1 MTDAPIAAENPP
13 HIAPAPASPGPAPVS
28 AKEEAV
34 DTVRFLA
41 LLAVAVLVFRS
52 FFLSPFNIPS
62 ESMQPR
68 LLIGDYLLVNK
79 MAYGYSRYSL
89 PFSVPLIPG
98 RIFPRSPERGDVVVF
113 KAPPVNDNDY
123 IKRVIGLPGDT
134 VQLRDGI
141 VWLNGTPLKREAMPD
156 FVIPVTQNMIDA
168 SRAMGTL
175 PCYAPEFEEVA
186 DNGQRQC
193 RYKQFR
199 ETLPSGR
206 SYAIL
211 DIVPIAEDDT
221 PLVTVPEGHLFLMG
235 DNRDRSADSRFP
247 AMENQGIGLVPEEN
261 LVGHA
266 LVGMFSTDGSASW
279 FNPISWFTAA
289 RWERIGEGF

>member
-1 MTDAPIAAENPP
+1 MTDASIPAEK
-13 HIAPAPASPGPAPVS
+13 PAPATPEPAPVS

-34 DTVRFLA
+34 DTIRFLA
-41 LLAVAVLVFRS
+41 LLAIAVLIFRS

-79 MAYGYSRYSL
+79 MAYGYSKYSL

-98 RIFPRSPERGDVVVF
+98 RIFARTPDRGDVVVF

-134 VQLRDGI
+134 IQVKDGI
-141 VWLNGTPLKREAMPD
+141 FWLNAKPLKREPMAD

-168 SRAMGTL
+168 SRANGTL
-175 PCYAPEFEEVA
+175 PCYSPEFEEIGA
-186 DNGQRQC
+186 NGQRQC
-193 RYKQFR
+193 RYKRFK
-199 ETLPSGR
+199 ETLPSGK

-211 DIVPIAEDDT
+211 DITSIPEDNT
-221 PLVTVPEGHLFLMG
+221 APVTVPAGHLFLMG

-247 AMENQGIGLVPEEN
+247 AVEGQGIGLVPEEN

-266 LVGMFSTDGSASW
+266 LVTMFSTDGSASW
-279 FNPISWFTAA
+279 INPISWFTAA
-289 RWERIGEGF
+289 RWNRAGEGF

>member
-1 MTDAPIAAENPP
+1 MTDASIPAENP
-13 HIAPAPASPGPAPVS
+13 APATPEPAPVS

-34 DTVRFLA
+34 DTIRFLA
-41 LLAVAVLVFRS
+41 LLAIAVLIFRS

-79 MAYGYSRYSL
+79 MAYGYSKYSL

-98 RIFPRSPERGDVVVF
+98 RIFARTPDRGDVVVF

-134 VQLRDGI
+134 IQVKDGI
-141 VWLNGTPLKREAMPD
+141 VWLNGKPLKREPMAD

-168 SRAMGTL
+168 SRANGTL
-175 PCYAPEFEEVA
+175 PCYSPEFEEIVA
-186 DNGQRQC
+186 NGQRQC
-193 RYKQFR
+193 RYKRFK
-199 ETLPSGR
+199 ETLPSGK

-211 DIVPIAEDDT
+211 DITSIPEDNT
-221 PLVTVPEGHLFLMG
+221 APVTVPAGHLFLMG

-247 AMENQGIGLVPEEN
+247 AVEGQGIGLVPEEN

-266 LVGMFSTDGSASW
+266 LVTMFSTDGSASW
-279 FNPISWFTAA
+279 INPISWFTAA
-289 RWERIGEGF
+289 RWNRAGEGF